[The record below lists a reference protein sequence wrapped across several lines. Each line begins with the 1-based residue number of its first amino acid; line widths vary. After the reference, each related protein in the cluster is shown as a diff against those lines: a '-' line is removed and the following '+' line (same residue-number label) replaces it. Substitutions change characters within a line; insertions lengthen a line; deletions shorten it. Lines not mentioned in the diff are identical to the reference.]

1 MRRLAI
7 EYVLEGH
14 RRGYDFTSPTA
25 GFADEVLKA
34 VWRSAMPRGQGWN
47 APVYAGARA
56 LKSFLVDD
64 FVAVSEVVV
73 TDQRDDGGRG
83 GIRRAVVEIM
93 GFGDYSA
100 HLEDR
105 LRAYPPDVRA
115 ALERLPT
122 LAQRARI
129 VKYAVK
135 KGGQLV
141 LAQAYAGP
149 RAWDV
154 TEALVIKLA
163 LSPFPPA
170 ARSGRIVPFTTLALD
185 HREESP
191 LVALPAAKAR
201 QLKGVPVVYL

>member
-1 MRRLAI
+1 VRRLVI

-25 GFADEVLKA
+25 GFADEVLKT

-56 LKSFLVDD
+56 LKSFLVGD
-64 FVAVSEVVV
+64 FAAVSDVTV

-83 GIRRAVVEIM
+83 GIRRAVVDVM
-93 GFGDYSA
+93 GFGEYTA
-100 HLEDR
+100 YLEDR
-105 LRAYPPDVRA
+105 LRAYPPDVVA

-122 LAQRARI
+122 LAQRARLMNRAM
-129 VKYAVK
+129 KQSK
-135 KGGQLV
+135 QLI
-141 LAQAYAGP
+141 LAQTYDGP
-149 RAWDV
+149 RAWQV
-154 TEALVIKLA
+154 VEGLVIKLA

-170 ARSGRIVPFTTLALD
+170 PRSGRIVPFTTLALD

-191 LVALPAAKAR
+191 LVALPAERAR
-201 QLKGVPVVYL
+201 QLKGAPVVYL

>member
-1 MRRLAI
+1 MRRLVI

-14 RRGYDFTSPTA
+14 RRGYDFTSSVA
-25 GFADEVLKA
+25 GFADDVLHA

-56 LKSFLVDD
+56 LKSFLVAD

-73 TDQRDDGGRG
+73 TGQRDDGGRG
-83 GIRRAVVEIM
+83 GLRRAVVDIM
-93 GFGDYSA
+93 DFGEYTA
-100 HLEDR
+100 CLEQR
-105 LRAYPPDVRA
+105 LRAYPPPVRA

-122 LAQRARI
+122 LAQRARLMSH
-129 VKYAVK
+129 AMK
-135 KGGQLV
+135 KSSQVV
-141 LAQAYAGP
+141 LAQAYTGP

-163 LSPFPPA
+163 LMPLPA
-170 ARSGRIVPFTTLALD
+170 AARQGRIVPFTTLALD

-201 QLKGVPVVYL
+201 QLKGVPVIYL